1 MFSTQIGVAST
12 NRIFKLVGLELPAEI
27 ENPVYLRAST
37 MRGHVEFDNVSFR
50 YDKSSSKYQLKNASF
65 YAEPGQVIAI
75 VGPTGAGKTTI
86 INLLSKFYDYEAGSI
101 KIDGLELKQIPKDN
115 LLELMT
121 VVLQDSFM
129 FNDTIMNNLKVAN
142 PNATDQEVIEAD

>member
-1 MFSTQIGVAST
+1 MIRV
-12 NRIFKLVGLELPAEI
+12 LVNI
-27 ENPVYLRAST
+27 NS
-37 MRGHVEFDNVSFR
+37 
-50 YDKSSSKYQLKNASF
+50 KNASF
-65 YAEPGQVIAI
+65 YAKPGQVIAI

-142 PNATDQEVIEAD
+142 PNATDQEVIEARLI

>member
-1 MFSTQIGVAST
+1 MFRLDMIRV
-12 NRIFKLVGLELPAEI
+12 L
-27 ENPVYLRAST
+27 
-37 MRGHVEFDNVSFR
+37 
-50 YDKSSSKYQLKNASF
+50 SKYQLKNASF
-65 YAEPGQVIAI
+65 YAKPGQVIAI

>member
-1 MFSTQIGVAST
+1 
-12 NRIFKLVGLELPAEI
+12 
-27 ENPVYLRAST
+27 

-86 INLLSKFYDYEAGSI
+86 INLLSKF
-101 KIDGLELKQIPKDN
+101 
-115 LLELMT
+115 
-121 VVLQDSFM
+121 
-129 FNDTIMNNLKVAN
+129 
-142 PNATDQEVIEAD
+142 

>member
-1 MFSTQIGVAST
+1 
-12 NRIFKLVGLELPAEI
+12 
-27 ENPVYLRAST
+27 

-86 INLLSKFYDYEAGSI
+86 INLLSKFYDYEAR
-101 KIDGLELKQIPKDN
+101 
-115 LLELMT
+115 
-121 VVLQDSFM
+121 
-129 FNDTIMNNLKVAN
+129 FN
-142 PNATDQEVIEAD
+142 

>member
-1 MFSTQIGVAST
+1 MFRLDMIRV
-12 NRIFKLVGLELPAEI
+12 L
-27 ENPVYLRAST
+27 
-37 MRGHVEFDNVSFR
+37 
-50 YDKSSSKYQLKNASF
+50 SKYQLKNASF

-142 PNATDQEVIEAD
+142 PNATDQEVIEARLI

>member
-1 MFSTQIGVAST
+1 VF
-12 NRIFKLVGLELPAEI
+12 PA
-27 ENPVYLRAST
+27 P
-37 MRGHVEFDNVSFR
+37 
-50 YDKSSSKYQLKNASF
+50 
-65 YAEPGQVIAI
+65 
-75 VGPTGAGKTTI
+75 VGPTIAITWPGAGKTTI

-142 PNATDQEVIEAD
+142 PNATDQEVIEAANITS